1 MSLSCSVWICVF
13 RNSTFK
19 RSRKSS
25 WNFVWLRAT
34 KRYQI
39 VVFNSVQSIV
49 VTWWKCELRNGTKV
63 TYFRVLKRCAVPQLT
78 LEILICKSYWGEFA
92 EYVKNQDGDW
102 KKISLINPLYVTD
115 VPLDLSMSV
124 LNRVIYKMLF
134 YLHEICFAL
143 QQL

>member
-1 MSLSCSVWICVF
+1 MRLSCSVWICVF
-13 RNSTFK
+13 RNSNLK

-39 VVFNSVQSIV
+39 VVFNSMQSIV
-49 VTWWKCELRNGTKV
+49 MTWWNCELCNGTKV

-78 LEILICKSYWGEFA
+78 LEILICKSYWGEVV

-102 KKISLINPLYVTD
+102 KNISFNQSSIRNRPATGFKYVNMEQ
-115 VPLDLSMSV
+115 S
-124 LNRVIYKMLF
+124 YKKCF
-134 YLHEICFAL
+134 YVLHEICFVR